1 MFHSTL
7 GLIHTALAVVAMCLG
22 GWVLLRPKGDQLHR
36 RIGYAYAL
44 AMLLVN
50 ATALSLY
57 QLTGRFGPFHG
68 FALLSL
74 FSLAMG
80 ISSAYYKGGSGWF
93 HRHYTYMGWSVV
105 GLYAAFWSEVGA
117 RVLPMR
123 QFWMGVV
130 GATLLTVLVGAI
142 LIERNRARFTAQF
155 GGKISAT

>member
-1 MFHSTL
+1 MSTL
-7 GLIHTALAVVAMCLG
+7 GLIHTALAVLAMCLG

-44 AMLLVN
+44 TMLLTN
-50 ATALSLY
+50 ATALSMY
-57 QLTGRFGPFHG
+57 QMTGRFGPFHW
-68 FALLSL
+68 FAVVSL
-74 FSLAMG
+74 FSLSMG
-80 ISSAYYKGGSGWF
+80 IGSAYAKRGPGWF

-105 GLYAAFWSEVGA
+105 GLYAAFWSELGT

-142 LIERNRARFTAQF
+142 LIERNRGRFTAQF
-155 GGKISAT
+155 DGAQGTSS